1 MGEPQEQPEQPER
14 EMPEEGTEGPQ
25 EPTGTPGEG
34 DGPVEGDEPVEESS
48 EPPVQRT
55 GPSSEKEIEKVF
67 DRLGK
72 EAKRHRDRLSEI
84 MADDAT
90 LLLPCPLC
98 DPLIPGFIMPTP
110 DVPDRFAAV
119 REFMGESPESELPAD
134 PRSMRCEVCDGFG
147 KVATGSRTETH
158 KAMVCE
164 ACKGMG
170 AVGPRFEQPQPIVS
184 PVAPLAAANGP
195 GDAAVPPEVE
205 AALAIVKAAG
215 HQVIPPFRPAPAT
228 VGG

>member
-1 MGEPQEQPEQPER
+1 MGEPQEPGEQPE
-14 EMPEEGTEGPQ
+14 PETGEDGTEGPQ
-25 EPTGTPGEG
+25 EPTQAPGEG
-34 DGPVEGDEPVEESS
+34 DGPVEGDEPTEAPS

-72 EAKRHRDRLSEI
+72 EVKRHRDRVSEI

-110 DVPDRFAAV
+110 DVPERFPAV
-119 REFMGESPESELPAD
+119 REFMGESPEPELPAD
-134 PRSMRCEVCDGFG
+134 PRSTRCEVCDGFG
-147 KVATGSRTETH
+147 RVATGSRTEAH

-164 ACKGMG
+164 ACRGMG
-170 AVGPRFEQPQPIVS
+170 AVGPRFKEAVPIVS
-184 PVAPLAAANGP
+184 PVAPLPAANGP
-195 GDAAVPPEVE
+195 AFAPTAEPEPPEV
-205 AALAIVKAAG
+205 AAVKAMG
-215 HQVIPPFRPAPAT
+215 YQVIPPFKPAPAT

>member
-1 MGEPQEQPEQPER
+1 MGEPQEQPERPEP
-14 EMPEEGTEGPQ
+14 EMPEEGAESAP
-25 EPTGTPGEG
+25 EPTEAPGEG
-34 DGPVEGDEPVEESS
+34 DGPVEGDEPAEAPS
-48 EPPVQRT
+48 ETPVQRT
-55 GPSSEKEIEKVF
+55 GPSGEKEIEKVF

-90 LLLPCPLC
+90 LLIACPLC

-110 DVPDRFAAV
+110 DVPERFPAV
-119 REFMGESPESELPAD
+119 REFMGESPASELSDD

-147 KVATGSRTETH
+147 QVATGSRTEAH

-170 AVGPRFEQPQPIVS
+170 AVGPRFEQPQQIVS
-184 PVAPLAAANGP
+184 PVAPLPAANGP
-195 GDAAVPPEVE
+195 AFAPTAEPEPPEV
-205 AALAIVKAAG
+205 AAVKAMG
-215 HQVIPPFRPAPAT
+215 YQVIPPFKPAPAT